1 MGAVQ
6 ANRKPRAGLRAHSLA
21 VLAGRVSNMLLTA
34 ASVFVLTR
42 VMGQSEF
49 GSFAAVF
56 AITQASV
63 LAAVFGLDQI
73 VIREL
78 SKTNCPIVKRS
89 IVYRYLAAAVIP
101 ISVFAVATGMVF
113 YHFGDVLVGQSV
125 SLIAVFAIVL
135 STVVRALTQLIGEI
149 CRALDDPIVA
159 SLCSG
164 LGGGPLAMAL
174 FLATCVLFRIN
185 NAIEWETGVTIHAT
199 AGLVTALFGLSWI
212 IAFLL
217 KPSLA
222 ASQDDVSKD
231 GIRKN
236 EFASMRQMLFDYGF
250 PVFLASGLGYIC
262 QRSDIAIVSILGT
275 PIDVALFEVA
285 TRLALLAALPMGI
298 ANTILIPRIS
308 RLLKDAP
315 TELEILLRTGASIAT
330 IISLAACGFFV
341 FAPELILR
349 IGFGTEYVAAAPLL
363 IAIIPGYL
371 AFVLSGACGNVL
383 IQGGRSWSVVINS
396 LICAVVACVGGVL
409 SWHFFGA
416 IGVAVTT
423 SITMIL
429 QNSINWLIAYRIF
442 DVKTQAYCSP
452 KKFYQG
458 VCKMMDIFSLSRLK
472 ETS

>member
-1 MGAVQ
+1 MGAVV
-6 ANRKPRAGLRAHSLA
+6 AKHKPRAGLRAHSLA

-78 SKTNCPIVKRS
+78 SKTSCPSVKRS
-89 IVYRYLAAAVIP
+89 IVYRYLSASVIP
-101 ISVFAVATGMVF
+101 IAFFAVTTGVVF
-113 YHFGDVLVGQSV
+113 HLFGDVFVGQPV
-125 SLIAVFAIVL
+125 SLIAVLAIVL

-149 CRALDDPIVA
+149 CRALDDPVVA

-164 LGGGPLAMAL
+164 LGGGPLAMAI
-174 FLATCVLFRIN
+174 FLATCVLIRFNDTIQ
-185 NAIEWETGVTIHAT
+185 WEAGVWIHAT
-199 AGLVTALFGLSWI
+199 AGLVTATFGLVWI
-212 IAFLL
+212 TALL
-217 KPSLA
+217 RNPASPSA
-222 ASQDDVSKD
+222 TDAEQPVGTRQFESASL
-231 GIRKN
+231 
-236 EFASMRQMLFDYGF
+236 RQMLFDYGF
-250 PVFLASGLGYIC
+250 PVFLASGLGYVC

-298 ANTILIPRIS
+298 ANTILIPRIG
-308 RLLKDAP
+308 RLLKEAP

-330 IISLAACGFFV
+330 LISLVACGFFL
-341 FAPELILR
+341 FAPEPILR
-349 IGFGTEYVAAAPLL
+349 IGFGQEYVAAAPLL
-363 IAIIPGYL
+363 IAILPGYL

-396 LICAVVACVGGVL
+396 LLCAIVASVGGVS
-409 SWHFFGA
+409 SWYFFGA

-429 QNSINWLIAYRIF
+429 QNSINWWIAYHIF

-452 KKFYQG
+452 KKFFQG
-458 VCKMMDIFSLSRLK
+458 IQKMMDIFSLSRLK